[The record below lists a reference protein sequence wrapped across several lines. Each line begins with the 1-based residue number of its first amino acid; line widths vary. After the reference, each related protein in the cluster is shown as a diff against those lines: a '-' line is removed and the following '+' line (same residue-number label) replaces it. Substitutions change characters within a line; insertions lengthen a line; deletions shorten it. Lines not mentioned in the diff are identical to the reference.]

1 MRALTEGER
10 RVVAHLAD
18 TAGWVVDDAAL
29 RATPLDDG
37 GMGSL
42 RFASDAES
50 PRLGATLGEVAFPD
64 ADGVLVMAALTVDQN
79 GDLFELD
86 VWKADFS
93 PLQRWPEA
101 SDLSSREAL

>member
-1 MRALTEGER
+1 MRPLTDGEQ
-10 RVVAHLAD
+10 RVVSHIV
-18 TAGWVVDDAAL
+18 TVAGWVVDVSAL
-29 RATPLDDG
+29 HAEPLNDG

-42 RFASDAES
+42 RFSSASEN
-50 PRLGATLGEVAFPD
+50 PKLGAVLGQARFVD
-64 ADGVLVMAALTVDQN
+64 ADGVPVSATVNVDQH

-101 SDLSSREAL
+101 AELLGRDP

>member
-1 MRALTEGER
+1 MRALTEGEQ
-10 RVVAHLAD
+10 RVVAHLAA
-18 TAGWVVDDAAL
+18 AGWVVDVAGL
-29 RATPLDDG
+29 RAAPLDDG

-42 RFASDAES
+42 RFASEAEA
-50 PRLGATLGEVAFPD
+50 PRLGAALGEVAFPD
-64 ADGVLVMAALTVDQN
+64 ADGVLATAALTVDQN

-101 SDLSSREAL
+101 PDLVSARAG